1 MKLLPFAASVAM
13 VLRMWG
19 AGPASPLPPPLL
31 DRGCCSLAWAGLCLC
46 SLVQLGAR
54 AAAGVWLSPSCRVP
68 IQTSLV
74 AAVGGQQ
81 AGRLRAGGGHPT

>member
-1 MKLLPFAASVAM
+1 MKSLPFAASVAM
-13 VLRMWG
+13 VLRLWG
-19 AGPASPLPPPLL
+19 ATQAAFCLRPCL
-31 DRGCCSLAWAGLCLC
+31 DRGCCSRAWAGLRLC
-46 SLVQLGAR
+46 SLVQFGDR

-81 AGRLRAGGGHPT
+81 AGGLWAVGGHPT